1 MSCQR
6 GNVKRTRP
14 QKYKNKTA
22 FKNDLND
29 SSSKTKEL
37 NKMEIVNVCAKC
49 KAILEWK
56 IKYKKYKL
64 PKAPKKCTM
73 CEQKTIKNAY
83 HIICIPC
90 AEMQKVCPKCG
101 KTEEIV
107 KSNVPD
113 QLKLDV
119 EFQNFIK
126 DLTERKRR
134 TFLRCLSEKERL
146 GGKVAKDL
154 EKTKEEVLGKL
165 NSLNLESEE
174 EDFDEDDFDDFCDQ
188 SSSSEC

>member
-1 MSCQR
+1 
-6 GNVKRTRP
+6 
-14 QKYKNKTA
+14 
-22 FKNDLND
+22 
-29 SSSKTKEL
+29 
-37 NKMEIVNVCAKC
+37 MEIVNVCAKC

-146 GGKVAKDL
+146 GGKTLFAKHTHTHTHTHTYKSITDV
-154 EKTKEEVLGKL
+154 TV
-165 NSLNLESEE
+165 NH
-174 EDFDEDDFDDFCDQ
+174 Q
-188 SSSSEC
+188 MTSSSYSCD